1 LAEISFFWRYSIVEG
16 GDSIMKKVLAI
27 VLSLMLLAVF
37 AVGCKKADA
46 PAPAPAPAAAP
57 AAPAA
62 PAPEKAAEKPAEK
75 KAEAP
80 KK

>member
-1 LAEISFFWRYSIVEG
+1 
-16 GDSIMKKVLAI
+16 MKKVLAI

-37 AVGCKKADA
+37 AVGCKKAET
-46 PAPAPAPAAAP
+46 PPPAPAPAAAP
-57 AAPAA
+57 APATA
-62 PAPEKAAEKPAEK
+62 PAPEKAPEKPADK

>member
-1 LAEISFFWRYSIVEG
+1 LILVFYRYLFFGTIPIVEG

-37 AVGCKKADA
+37 AVGCKKAET
-46 PAPAPAPAAAP
+46 PPPAPAPAAAP
-57 AAPAA
+57 APEK
-62 PAPEKAAEKPAEK
+62 APEKPADTKP
-75 KAEAP
+75 AEAP